1 MVDDVMKG
9 PYMAEKKIEQ
19 AGDGRRARSERSRSA
34 ILTAMIELIEEGIL
48 VPTAQSVSDRA
59 GVGIRT
65 VFRHF
70 DDMESLFAIV
80 NEEILIEST
89 PTIIGGDRKGP
100 LKKRIYHGIDCRIQ
114 VYEGRKNM
122 FLSARSQRW
131 EYKILREMY
140 AGLQQRLQEDFD
152 HLVPEL
158 IELSTI
164 DREAFDSLVSFEMWR
179 RLRAIQGLDVD
190 TARQV
195 IIKLVSALVPLS

>member
-1 MVDDVMKG
+1 MT
-9 PYMAEKKIEQ
+9 ETKIEK
-19 AGDGRRARSERSRSA
+19 AEDGRRARSERSRGA
-34 ILTAMIELIEEGIL
+34 ILKAMIELIEEGIL

-70 DDMESLFAIV
+70 DDMESLFAMV
-80 NEEILIEST
+80 NEQILIESR
-89 PTIIGGDRKGP
+89 PTIIGGDRTGS
-100 LKKRIYHGIDCRIQ
+100 LEKRVHHGIDCRIQ
-114 VYEGRKNM
+114 VYEERQEI

-131 EYKILREMY
+131 EYKILRDMY
-140 AGLQQRLQEDFD
+140 AGLQQALRDDFD

-158 IELSTI
+158 KELSAP

-190 TARQV
+190 TAQQI
-195 IIKLVSALVPLS
+195 IIKLVSAMIPLN

>member
-1 MVDDVMKG
+1 
-9 PYMAEKKIEQ
+9 MAEKKIKQ
-19 AGDGRRARSERSRSA
+19 VGDGRRARSERSRGA
-34 ILTAMIELIEEGIL
+34 ILKAMIALIEEGIL

-70 DDMESLFAIV
+70 DDMESLFAIA
-80 NEEILIEST
+80 NELILIEST
-89 PTIIGGDRKGP
+89 PTIIGGNRKGT
-100 LKKRIYHGIDCRIQ
+100 LGKRVHHGIDCRIQ
-114 VYEGRKNM
+114 VYEERKNI

-140 AGLQQRLQEDFD
+140 AGLQKKLREDFN

-158 IELSTI
+158 RELSAI
-164 DREAFDSLVSFEMWR
+164 DRGAFDSLVSFEMWR

-190 TARQV
+190 TAKLV
-195 IIKLVSALVPLS
+195 IIKLVSTLVPLN